1 MRENRKHITRSVLLL
16 LSVLVLVSAS
26 FSCVGVAVGP
36 EGKIGKVYISLKP
49 GVQPP
54 VINYFNANPQNIS
67 SGEAAVL
74 EWDVSGASD
83 VTIEPGIGN
92 VDLVDSVQVSPTTTT
107 TYSLAANNAAG
118 VVTESV
124 IITVDG
130 GSLSPSPEPPPSPAP
145 SSSLA
150 INSFIASPAAID
162 TGETC
167 MLSWDVSGATSVS
180 IAPGIGSVSASG
192 SATVSP
198 SGTTSYTLTAS
209 DANGSITRSVTV
221 TVASAPP
228 PAPSAPVINYFTA
241 DPATIYSGGSSVLR
255 WDVLQATAISID
267 QGIGSIPYT
276 TGLGSVHPSA
286 TTTYT
291 LTATGPGGTTTRSV
305 TVTVTGVPPS
315 SLPVVNYFTAS
326 PGSITAGGSST
337 LGWSVSGATSLSI
350 TPGGAVPA
358 SGSATVSPGSTTIY
372 TLVATNSAG
381 TVSRQVTVTVSAAP
395 PSAPVV
401 SYFTASPGSITAGG
415 SSTLSWSVSGA
426 TSLSIAPGGAVPA
439 SGTATVSPGSTT
451 TYTLTATGAGGT
463 TIRTVTVT
471 VSAAPPPPPADV
483 ATCEQALFNAVNVK
497 RASAGIAPLTR
508 NALIDGLCRTHAQ
521 YMAASGVLSH
531 DNVTTRCETIS
542 ASIPGLG
549 PCAENVLQNN
559 IPCNAAA
566 MAQQW
571 YDSAGHRTN
580 MLNAA
585 YTISGMGIAIDG
597 SGRIWACQ
605 IFVGP

>member
-337 LGWSVSGATSLSI
+337 L
-350 TPGGAVPA
+350 
-358 SGSATVSPGSTTIY
+358 
-372 TLVATNSAG
+372 
-381 TVSRQVTVTVSAAP
+381 
-395 PSAPVV
+395 
-401 SYFTASPGSITAGG
+401 
-415 SSTLSWSVSGA
+415 SWSVSGA